1 MLAITRKQAEKVV
14 RDYCDV
20 TYTKKIDVTV
30 DLSVRPPMDG
40 RCHHN
45 AAWAVR
51 SGKSVAV
58 VECIMI
64 YEESCIA
71 HYINLLENGDF
82 VDYTLG
88 FEYRNSDYRLVRILR
103 DVPDAAWDA
112 LKELKDCMV
121 DASGVGAIAKMLY
134 HKNKRSNCLL

>member
-14 RDYCDV
+14 RDYCDE
-20 TYTKKIDVTV
+20 TYTKKIDVAV

-51 SGKSVAV
+51 SGKAVAV

-64 YEESCIA
+64 YDNNCIA
-71 HYINLLENGDF
+71 HYINLLENGDY

-88 FEYRNSDYRLVRILR
+88 FEYQNSDYRLVRILR
-103 DVPDAAWDA
+103 DVPDVAWDA
-112 LKELKDCMV
+112 LKEMKDSIV
-121 DASGVGAIAKMLY
+121 KASSVGAMAIALY
-134 HKNKRSNCLL
+134 HKNKGNNCLL